1 MKNDIRA
8 LDLNLLKALDA
19 LLDEG
24 SVTRAAQR
32 LSLTQPAV
40 SGMLT
45 RLRDYFGD
53 PLFVRTSHGMVP
65 TLRASELSVP
75 VKQILTDIAILLKP
89 MQFDPMTAELTYTLV
104 ATDYALKAVVVP
116 LIAALKQHAPRIRI
130 AVRSVDSERMYQQL
144 SRGEVDLALV
154 TPQTTPDDLHG
165 RALYQEEYVCVAR
178 CHHPLAAAS
187 EMTLE
192 QFCEQEHI
200 LVSTEGRFM
209 GVTDEALAELSLTRR
224 VGVSVNSF
232 LVIPDILRSTD
243 MIAVVPGRMVPVD
256 SDLAIIPLPLNVPGF
271 TKSMAWHERTHRD
284 PAHQWI
290 RALCVEI
297 SQHSASVI

>member
-1 MKNDIRA
+1 MKNDIRT

-40 SGMLT
+40 SGMLI

-65 TLRASELSVP
+65 TLRANELSMP
-75 VKQILTDIAILLKP
+75 VKQILTDISILLKP
-89 MQFDPMTAELTYTLV
+89 TQFDPMTAELTYTLV

-116 LIAALKQHAPRIRI
+116 LMAALKQRAPNIKI
-130 AVRSVDSERMYQQL
+130 AVRSVDNERMYQQL
-144 SRGEVDLALV
+144 SQGEVDLALI
-154 TPQTTPDDLHG
+154 TPQTTPDELHS
-165 RALYQEEYVCVAR
+165 RALYEEDYVCVAR
-178 CHHPLAAAS
+178 SNHPLAATS

-192 QFCEQEHI
+192 QFCKQEHI
-200 LVSTEGRFM
+200 LVSTEGHFT
-209 GVTDEALAELSLTRR
+209 GVTDEALAKLSLTRR
-224 VGVSVNSF
+224 VGMSVNSF
-232 LVIPDILRSTD
+232 LVIPDILRLTD
-243 MIAVVPGRMVPVD
+243 MIAVVPHRMILTNN
-256 SDLAIIPLPLNVPGF
+256 DLVILPLPLKVPGF

-284 PAHQWI
+284 TGHQWV
-290 RALCVEI
+290 RALCVEV
-297 SQHSASVI
+297 SQYSES

>member
-178 CHHPLAAAS
+178 SHHPLAATS

-297 SQHSASVI
+297 SQHSTTVI